1 MAAEALEDQLS
12 VNPALPRTLHGLLFR
27 PGFLTREYLAGRI
40 ARYIPPFRLFLVT
53 SLLFFALF
61 PVLTSVGQF
70 AEDAVER
77 GAREADA
84 ARTKDNQN
92 VENVNFG
99 IDTTRLPNWLR
110 PITRP
115 VIRQE
120 DRLNRMETR
129 QVGRELLAGLAR
141 NVPRAVFLLLPIFA
155 LILKLLYLRQKRL
168 YVGHFV
174 FALHVHAFA
183 FLLFTLALIMNN
195 SLFRALLALW
205 LLVYLFWA
213 MKRVY
218 EQSVPVTALKYVGLS
233 LGYLVV
239 LNVVLAGVAVLTL
252 LTLKGTEQLPP
263 WGYLGCATS
272 SLPSSTSPQG
282 RNCRYHAVACALSH
296 STRLGTHTPS
306 LHAIRTGTHPCD
318 RESTS
323 ACLRHRR
330 GVPTGGEY
338 VCLQPASV

>member
-1 MAAEALEDQLS
+1 MARRSSLRKPRFRGRVTLPVRVRRCPNCGEPVSGNFCANCGQRNTTRLVSIRRMAMEALEDQFS
-12 VNPALPRTLHGLLFR
+12 VNATLPRTLHGLLFR

-92 VENVNFG
+92 VKNVNFG

-183 FLLFTLALIMNN
+183 FLLFTLALH
-195 SLFRALLALW
+195 
-205 LLVYLFWA
+205 
-213 MKRVY
+213 Y
-218 EQSVPVTALKYVGLS
+218 E
-233 LGYLVV
+233 
-239 LNVVLAGVAVLTL
+239 
-252 LTLKGTEQLPP
+252 
-263 WGYLGCATS
+263 
-272 SLPSSTSPQG
+272 
-282 RNCRYHAVACALSH
+282 
-296 STRLGTHTPS
+296 
-306 LHAIRTGTHPCD
+306 
-318 RESTS
+318 
-323 ACLRHRR
+323 
-330 GVPTGGEY
+330 
-338 VCLQPASV
+338 